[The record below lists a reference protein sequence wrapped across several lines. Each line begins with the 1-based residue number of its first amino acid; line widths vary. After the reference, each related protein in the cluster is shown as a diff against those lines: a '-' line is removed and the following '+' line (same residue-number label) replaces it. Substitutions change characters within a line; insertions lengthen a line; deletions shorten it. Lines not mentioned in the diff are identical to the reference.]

1 MAKRVELRLC
11 RFGAAGLAA
20 VLVDAGGVSV
30 DVEIDGSDE
39 ECECEARAGAGLR
52 GFVTVVV
59 GSSA

>member
-39 ECECEARAGAGLR
+39 ECECEVRAGTGLR
-52 GFVTVVV
+52 GFVTVVM

>member
-11 RFGAAGLAA
+11 RFGAAGLGVVFFGTGA
-20 VLVDAGGVSV
+20 VSV
-30 DVEIDGSDE
+30 VEADGRDA
-39 ECECEARAGAGLR
+39 ECECEVRTGSGLS